1 MSDMFS
7 SRSASSSAAGGA
19 GKKKAGKKVGRG
31 ALRANEKNSECCEEY
46 IARLTSH
53 GSIGEMEEDLIFL
66 GRITKN
72 VGCGNVQ
79 VLLHTGEKATLPIR
93 ASVRFKGK
101 AANKSDRANCML
113 ADDVIVVDGGFA
125 AGKLSGHRVQQV
137 RKLFKSYHYTVPAG
151 FFCLPGETAAEEEDD
166 AGGFEWDYDG
176 TGEDEVKTATY
187 GGGAG
192 GGDDVDIDS
201 I

>member
-1 MSDMFS
+1 MSHMSS

-19 GKKKAGKKVGRG
+19 GKKGGKKVGRG
-31 ALRANEKNSECCEEY
+31 ALRANEKNSECCEDY
-46 IARLTSH
+46 IARLSSH
-53 GSIGEMEEDLIFL
+53 GSIETMEDDLLFL

-79 VLLHTGEKATLPIR
+79 VLLHTGETATLPIR

-101 AANKSDRANCML
+101 MANKSDRANCML

-137 RKLFKSYHYTVPAG
+137 RKLFKSYHYTVPKG
-151 FFCLPGETAAEEEDD
+151 FFCLPGETAEEEENDG
-166 AGGFEWDYDG
+166 GGFEWDYDG
-176 TGEDEVKTATY
+176 TGAEEDTAT

-192 GGDDVDIDS
+192 GEDYNIDDI
-201 I
+201 

>member
-1 MSDMFS
+1 MSHMSS

-19 GKKKAGKKVGRG
+19 GKKGGKKVGRG
-31 ALRANEKNSECCEEY
+31 ALRANEKNTECCEDY
-46 IARLTSH
+46 VARLSSH
-53 GSIGEMEEDLIFL
+53 GSIETMEDDLLFL

-79 VLLHTGEKATLPIR
+79 VLLHTGETATLPIR
-93 ASVRFKGK
+93 AAVRFKGR

-137 RKLFKSYHYTVPAG
+137 RKLFKSFHYSVPKG
-151 FFCLPGETAAEEEDD
+151 FFCLPGETAEEEENDG
-166 AGGFEWDYDG
+166 GGFEWDYDG
-176 TGEDEVKTATY
+176 CGDEEEKGTY
-187 GGGAG
+187 GGGGCGDG
-192 GGDDVDIDS
+192 GEVDIDS

>member
-1 MSDMFS
+1 MSDMSS
-7 SRSASSSAAGGA
+7 SRSPSSSAAGGA
-19 GKKKAGKKVGRG
+19 GKKKGGKKVGRG
-31 ALRANEKNSECCEEY
+31 ALRANEKNSECCEDY
-46 IARLTSH
+46 IARLSSH
-53 GSIGEMEEDLIFL
+53 GSIESMEDDLLFL

-79 VLLHTGEKATLPIR
+79 VLLHTGETVALPIR
-93 ASVRFKGK
+93 AAIRFKGK
-101 AANKSDRANCML
+101 MANKSDRANCML

-137 RKLFKSYHYTVPAG
+137 RKLFKSFHYSVPKG
-151 FFCLPGETAAEEEDD
+151 FFCLPGETAEEEEDD
-166 AGGFEWDYDG
+166 GGGFEWDYG
-176 TGEDEVKTATY
+176 GEDEVGTATY

-192 GGDDVDIDS
+192 SGGEVDIDS

>member
-1 MSDMFS
+1 MSDMSS
-7 SRSASSSAAGGA
+7 SRSPSSSAAGGA
-19 GKKKAGKKVGRG
+19 GKKKGGKKVGRG
-31 ALRANEKNSECCEEY
+31 ALRANEKNSECCEDY
-46 IARLTSH
+46 IARLSSH
-53 GSIGEMEEDLIFL
+53 GSIETMEDDLLFL

-79 VLLHTGEKATLPIR
+79 VLLHTGETATLPIR

-101 AANKSDRANCML
+101 MANKSDRANCML
-113 ADDVIVVDGGFA
+113 TDDVIVVDGGFA

-137 RKLFKSYHYTVPAG
+137 RKLFKSYHYTVPKG
-151 FFCLPGETAAEEEDD
+151 FFCLPGETAEEEEDD
-166 AGGFEWDYDG
+166 GGGFEWDYG
-176 TGEDEVKTATY
+176 GEDEAKTATY

-192 GGDDVDIDS
+192 GGGDYDIDS